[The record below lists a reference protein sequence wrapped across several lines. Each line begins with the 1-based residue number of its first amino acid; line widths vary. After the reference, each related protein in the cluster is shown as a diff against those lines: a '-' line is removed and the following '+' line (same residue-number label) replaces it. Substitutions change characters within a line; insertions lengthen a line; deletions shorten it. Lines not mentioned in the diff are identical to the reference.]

1 MSKSSN
7 QIELTSIHPLHSKTN
22 LLTAG
27 CGKGKYNISYR
38 VPSKENGLL
47 ILKSPDLPLDLR
59 QGFLKTNVR
68 IFGKDIIFG
77 NVIFYLKLCV

>member
-47 ILKSPDLPLDLR
+47 ILRSPDLPLDLR
-59 QGFLKTNVR
+59 QGFLKTTFGMRIAACARSSDWLVVR
-68 IFGKDIIFG
+68 
-77 NVIFYLKLCV
+77 